1 MIDDRKV
8 LFGIG
13 GPQIHTGLPV
23 NVAEIR
29 AYLHRVEDAGFHSVW
44 VQEQAGLSAGA
55 TALEGVT
62 MLSYAAALTQR
73 VRLGAAVFLITLRNP
88 IQLAKSLASLDQ
100 LSQGRL
106 IVGVALGAYKTLYGA
121 YGLSAERRVAR
132 FNEALT
138 VIEKLW
144 TEENW
149 TFEGQFWKL
158 KNASLLPRPFQK
170 PHPPVWF
177 GGATPTALKRAA
189 RRASGFIGAGSS
201 STADFKLHV
210 ETVLQALAE
219 FGRDPADFM
228 FAKRVYLGVDR
239 DRERAARRLREWF
252 AVYYRRAE
260 LADRVAVWGSPEECA
275 ERLREIIA
283 AGARLVVLNPV
294 FDMREQLEIL
304 ASEVVPRISPR

>member
-1 MIDDRKV
+1 MVDDRKV
-8 LFGIG
+8 LFGVG

-23 NVAEIR
+23 NVAEIQ
-29 AYLHRVEDAGFHSVW
+29 AYLHRVEEMGFHSVW

-149 TFEGQFWKL
+149 TFEGQFWQL

-177 GGATPTALKRAA
+177 GGATPAALKRAA
-189 RRASGFIGAGSS
+189 RRGSGFIGAGSS

-260 LADRVAVWGSPEECA
+260 LADRVAVCGSPEECA

-304 ASEVVPRISPR
+304 ASEVVPRISSR